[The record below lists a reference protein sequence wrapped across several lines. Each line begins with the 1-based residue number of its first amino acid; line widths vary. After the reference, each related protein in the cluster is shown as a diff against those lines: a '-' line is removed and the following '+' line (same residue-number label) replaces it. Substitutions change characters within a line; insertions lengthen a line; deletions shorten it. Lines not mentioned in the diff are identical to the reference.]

1 MPAVS
6 VQFAL
11 ILEAYCRGGIPHI
24 EVLKK
29 QVGHTQTHACA
40 LSYLWMDECPC
51 MLREVTKN
59 VILFKSVKSWSC
71 LLLFSVDPDRISFMV
86 FLTHHSDSC
95 ITFLTSNLCLL
106 EASHFL
112 LFPQENSQLSG
123 RFPLWENL
131 QSVLE
136 LQS

>member
-1 MPAVS
+1 MSLYVKRS
-6 VQFAL
+6 
-11 ILEAYCRGGIPHI
+11 Y
-24 EVLKK
+24 KK
-29 QVGHTQTHACA
+29 CHFVPTTT
-40 LSYLWMDECPC
+40 D
-51 MLREVTKN
+51 
-59 VILFKSVKSWSC
+59 KSVKSWSC

-86 FLTHHSDSC
+86 FLTHHSDSR

-123 RFPLWENL
+123 RFPVWENL